1 MYVSITS
8 VLKVQS
14 LGLCVTW
21 TLVNAGV
28 CCTRVASSV
37 TSARTAT
44 IILVVTSLTAVCFA
58 AVMIQ
63 VASTIS
69 QMFLKVLLSVRS
81 QTLHV
86 YTLYMCT
93 CTYARYIRC
102 SLQGTANDSQICD
115 KQTGEC
121 DCKANVEGSTC
132 NQCMPNTYNLTSANP
147 LGCDAC
153 NCDVT
158 GTVSGNQL
166 PVGELA
172 CEHNTGQC
180 TCLANRLGAKCDQCV
195 QGQPLNLIDLHMS
208 SCDCPFDR

>member
-1 MYVSITS
+1 MYVSIIS

-44 IILVVTSLTAVCFA
+44 IILVVTSLTAVCSA

-63 VASTIS
+63 VVSTIS
-69 QMFLKVLLSVRS
+69 QMCLKCCCLCSHEHHTYILYMS
-81 QTLHV
+81 TLYLHV
-86 YTLYMCT
+86 HN
-93 CTYARYIRC
+93 YARYIVHVCRC
-102 SLQGTANDSQICD
+102 TLQGTANDSLICD

-132 NQCMPNTYNLTSANP
+132 NQCMPNTYNLTSDNP

-195 QGQPLNLIDLHMS
+195 QGQCKNK
-208 SCDCPFDR
+208 

>member
-1 MYVSITS
+1 MYVSIIS

-28 CCTRVASSV
+28 CFIHAASSV

-58 AVMIQ
+58 TVMIQ

-69 QMFLKVLLSVRS
+69 QMCLKVLLSVQSR
-81 QTLHV
+81 TPHV
-86 YTLYMCT
+86 YLIHEHPVRIYMYIIMHVT
-93 CTYARYIRC
+93 CTVCRC
-102 SLQGTANDSQICD
+102 TFQGTANDSQICD

-195 QGQPLNLIDLHMS
+195 QGQCKNK
-208 SCDCPFDR
+208 